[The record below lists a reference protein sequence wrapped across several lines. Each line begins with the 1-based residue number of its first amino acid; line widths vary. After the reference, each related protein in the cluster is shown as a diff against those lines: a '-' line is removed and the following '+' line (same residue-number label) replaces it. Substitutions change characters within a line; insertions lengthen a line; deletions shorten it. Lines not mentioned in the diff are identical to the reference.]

1 MTERRTPMTDQR
13 GDRDRLAADAPAT
26 GGTDNTQ
33 PANDVDAPA
42 EARIDADAVETDEAG
57 DDRAEEEGG
66 TGEGLD
72 ARTAAA
78 TDAAVVGGAARART
92 GPRVAGTTQRGSIR
106 SAQPSASDIAVH
118 IDDRISAAFVVVAVA
133 VFVLIFANGLLLGQ
147 GGTLT
152 TTPLPTPASEAPSGS
167 ASESP
172 AASASESPAASTS
185 ASPSGSGSPAAS
197 ASGSPSASAAPS
209 ASSPSP
215 S

>member
-13 GDRDRLAADAPAT
+13 GDPDRLAADAPAT
-26 GGTDNTQ
+26 GDTDDVR
-33 PANDVDAPA
+33 PANDADVAADAG
-42 EARIDADAVETDEAG
+42 IDADAVETDEAAA
-57 DDRAEEEGG
+57 DPAEEEGG

-118 IDDRISAAFVVVAVA
+118 IDDRISAAFVVVAIA
-133 VFVLIFANGLLLGQ
+133 AFVLIFANGLLLGQ

-152 TTPLPTPASEAPSGS
+152 TTPLPTPASESPAGSG
-167 ASESP
+167 SESP
-172 AASASESPAASTS
+172 AASVSESPAASTS
-185 ASPSGSGSPAAS
+185 ASPSASGSPAAS
-197 ASGSPSASAAPS
+197 TSSSPSASIAPS
-209 ASSPSP
+209 AGSPSP